1 MSDDIWILGISM
13 TSFGKRPESDM
24 IDLAEEATLAALD
37 DAGVTM
43 ADMGVLAVGNLM
55 NAAAATPGGGS
66 PGVVQIQVVEG
77 QMFEPRVRVIS
88 GDVSVQTV
96 RGAAP
101 ALIDASAKEAH
112 ARARRPSL

>member
-1 MSDDIWILGISM
+1 MSAGQTYLVGEN
-13 TSFGKRPESDM
+13 GPELLHMGNRS
-24 IDLAEEATLAALD
+24 
-37 DAGVTM
+37 GV
-43 ADMGVLAVGNLM
+43 VIPNHLM

-101 ALIDASAKEAH
+101 ALIDASAKEAY